1 MRVFIAT
8 LLHVHCTFVLFS
20 FSKRRAELTF
30 GHPEAL
36 LCTFV
41 GRISKEK
48 RIDVLLDAVRY
59 SAKRGFAPC
68 RGAGGGC
75 LTGSL
80 PTSRNTHFV

>member
-8 LLHVHCTFVLFS
+8 LLHIHCTFVLFS
-20 FSKRRAELTF
+20 SSKRRAELTF

-59 SAKRGFAPC
+59 STEARAFVMPRGG
-68 RGAGGGC
+68 RGDA
-75 LTGSL
+75 
-80 PTSRNTHFV
+80 